1 MLYFVSFI
9 ARKSSIAHS
18 NQIVT
23 QLLDSIGGGA
33 RLNGF
38 GVVCNEKGLF
48 CLDDDDA
55 GLALVS
61 PLVSKCFSPPPVQIT
76 PYLLSVDVVVVCIQC
91 QVFLSRNVK
100 TVDLDL
106 LRCRAILE

>member
-9 ARKSSIAHS
+9 ARKSSVAHS

-55 GLALVS
+55 GLAL
-61 PLVSKCFSPPPVQIT
+61 FR
-76 PYLLSVDVVVVCIQC
+76 LLSA
-91 QVFLSRNVK
+91 NVS
-100 TVDLDL
+100 L
-106 LRCRAILE
+106 LPRTNHTIPA